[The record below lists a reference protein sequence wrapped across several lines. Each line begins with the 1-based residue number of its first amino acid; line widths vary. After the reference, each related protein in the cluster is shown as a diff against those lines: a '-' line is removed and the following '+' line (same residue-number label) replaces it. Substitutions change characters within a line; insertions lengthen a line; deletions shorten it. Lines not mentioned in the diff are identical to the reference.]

1 MQRPPRSIPAAIA
14 TALLAVTSASVEFA
28 HAAPAQLPDAET
40 LLKEFGFSAAEIQQ
54 ISAGQFV
61 SRSLDASDER
71 ELDTAFAFLVQTP
84 PAHLVDQLRQ
94 GMLTRVDSNTIARG
108 EIDAAP
114 TLESFS
120 GLTLEP
126 DAAKR
131 AKAYATAAPGEDLNL
146 SAQEIATFRALGAEP
161 KQAAVESAVKQALVE
176 RMQSYRQKG
185 LSGIAP
191 YARSDGKSRS
201 AGDDLRSA
209 TLASKKLQ
217 SVVPDAY
224 QALLS
229 YPDSKPAGFE
239 ESYEWSHFQAHGV
252 PTIALT
258 HTLFIPEGDA
268 WVAVQRQFYV
278 STGYNCEQAI
288 LGMLPMKNGTL
299 VVYANRTSTDQ
310 VTGFGGGAKRK
321 IGSKLLASQIEELF
335 EAVKAKEKSSGG

>member
-1 MQRPPRSIPAAIA
+1 VQRPPLSIAVAIA
-14 TALLAVTSASVEFA
+14 TAMLAATGASVELA
-28 HAAPAQLPDAET
+28 HAAPAQLPDAEA
-40 LLKEFGFSAAEIQQ
+40 LLRQLGFSSGEIEQ

-71 ELDTAFAFLVQTP
+71 ELDAAFAFVVQTP
-84 PAHLVDQLRQ
+84 PAHLVDQLRA

-108 EIDAAP
+108 EIEGAP

-120 GLTLEP
+120 GLSLEP
-126 DAAKR
+126 DAATR
-131 AKAYATAAPGEDLNL
+131 AKAYATAGPGEDLNL
-146 SAQEIATFRALGAEP
+146 SAQEIAAFRALGAAP
-161 KQAAVESAVKQALVE
+161 KPAAVESAVKQNLVA

-185 LSGIAP
+185 LAGIAP
-191 YARSDGKSRS
+191 YARSGGKSRS

-209 TLASKKLQ
+209 TQASKKLE
-217 SVVPDAY
+217 SVVPNAY
-224 QALLS
+224 HALLS
-229 YPDSKPAGFE
+229 YPDAMPAGFE
-239 ESYEWSHFQAHGV
+239 ESYEWSNFHAHGT

-268 WVAVQRQFYV
+268 WVAAQRQFYV

-288 LGMLPMKNGTL
+288 LGLLPMQQGTL
-299 VVYANRTSTDQ
+299 VLYANRTSTDQ

-321 IGSKLLASQIEELF
+321 IGSKLLADQIQELF